1 MLDEKLVVS
10 NILNICIFSPKSR
23 IIEISEKYGCADTGA
38 KSQVVRMHTKTMIL
52 LPIGYTAKANIC
64 ETLLS

>member
-1 MLDEKLVVS
+1 M
-10 NILNICIFSPKSR
+10 
-23 IIEISEKYGCADTGA
+23 GADTGA